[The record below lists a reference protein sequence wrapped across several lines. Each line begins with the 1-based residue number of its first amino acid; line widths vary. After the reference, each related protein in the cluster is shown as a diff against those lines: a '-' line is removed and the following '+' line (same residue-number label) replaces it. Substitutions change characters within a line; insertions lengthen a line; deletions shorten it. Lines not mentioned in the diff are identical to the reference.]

1 MKPKVLL
8 LTSEASPYRLPLF
21 EKLSEK
27 VELEVVFCI
36 LKSKKRFWEVKL
48 DSYSFKYKVLK
59 SINVGPLIINYLL
72 PFEISLA
79 PYQVII
85 IDDEPRLT
93 FSKLTVF
100 LMAKYRHLLRAIR
113 KPIVIWAESIE
124 LGYYNKINDF
134 VNRYLFW
141 PIRHL
146 IYHYADAFLAYGP
159 KTRDF
164 LIKNGIVK
172 EKIYISINAVP
183 ETEIKG
189 FMHMIDKEELKEQ
202 LGFSHKK
209 VVLFVGYFT
218 KRKGV
223 VELINAF
230 KQLNRNDTILIMVG
244 AGPEEKRLKVLAE
257 GYSNIYFPGYLEKEE
272 KAKYY
277 AIADI
282 FVLPTFVDPWPL
294 VINEAMMFGLPII
307 TTTGCGASELIK
319 GNGIVIKPG
328 DIDALRESMKYLIEN
343 DEVRTKMGAKSKE
356 IIKEYTIDKAVERIV
371 EVVHAVLNK
380 GVKR

>member
-1 MKPKVLL
+1 LV
-8 LTSEASPYRLPLF
+8 YR
-21 EKLSEK
+21 
-27 VELEVVFCI
+27 
-36 LKSKKRFWEVKL
+36 
-48 DSYSFKYKVLK
+48 
-59 SINVGPLIINYLL
+59 
-72 PFEISLA
+72 
-79 PYQVII
+79 
-85 IDDEPRLT
+85 
-93 FSKLTVF
+93 
-100 LMAKYRHLLRAIR
+100 
-113 KPIVIWAESIE
+113 
-124 LGYYNKINDF
+124 
-134 VNRYLFW
+134 
-141 PIRHL
+141 
-146 IYHYADAFLAYGP
+146 YADAFLAYGP

-164 LIKNGIVK
+164 LVKNGVPK
-172 EKIYISINAVP
+172 EKIYIGINAIP

-189 FMHMIDKEELKEQ
+189 FMHMINREKLKKQ

-218 KRKGV
+218 KRKGI
-223 VELINAF
+223 VELIDAF
-230 KQLNRNDTILIMVG
+230 KQINRNDTILIMVG
-244 AGPEEKRLKVLAE
+244 AGPEEKRLKALAE

-282 FVLPTFVDPWPL
+282 FVLPTFIDPWGL